1 MNSGPTA
8 ERVYD
13 AIKRRIMERG
23 FHPGERIDPAH
34 LSDELASSV
43 TPVRDA
49 LHRLVGEYL
58 VEARTS
64 EGFHLPHIDGP
75 GLEDL
80 YDWNVQLLTVA
91 LNGRSPLSKRV
102 VPDPASPDLTHP
114 ETAVADLFARIA
126 ARTGNAEHAREIA
139 SLNDRLHAVRLGE
152 ARLLSDCEEE
162 YSNLLAAFEA
172 DELPRMRT
180 QIRAYHR
187 RRRATVAEIIRALYR
202 GG

>member
-13 AIKRRIMERG
+13 AIKRRIMEGG

-34 LSDELASSV
+34 LSDELHSSV

-49 LHRLVGEYL
+49 LHILTGEGL
-58 VEARTS
+58 IETRTS
-64 EGFHLPHIDGP
+64 EGFHVPAIDGP

-80 YDWNVQLLTVA
+80 YDWNAQLLTVA
-91 LNGRSPLSKRV
+91 LNGRSPLSKRF
-102 VPDPASPDLTHP
+102 VPNPASPDLTHP

-152 ARLLSDCEEE
+152 ARLLSDCGEE
-162 YSNLLAAFEA
+162 YSNLLEAFEA
-172 DELPRMRT
+172 VELPRMRT
-180 QIRAYHR
+180 RIRAYHR
-187 RRRATVAEIIRALYR
+187 RRRAAVAEIIRALYR